1 MIRQFSLLRAT
12 YREQLQRTEDKYH
25 IEAAQSP
32 AVTFKETAPKS
43 LRKKKCPYSIKLT
56 RGKVVKIYIA
66 KERRKNLKHQFS
78 NI

>member
-43 LRKKKCPYSIKLT
+43 LRKKMSLFYKTNK
-56 RGKVVKIYIA
+56 RQGGENIYRQRA
-66 KERRKNLKHQFS
+66 EEEFKTSVF
-78 NI
+78 